1 MDSQSGKSKGL
12 WRRLYASVVAYAHSP
27 DPLQR
32 SCNTIALLVAS
43 NQPFYPFYIR
53 YLVGNDGGVSFLNL
67 LSTPLFIAIPAIARR
82 SPGMG
87 LAALPVIG
95 LANAM
100 VATVAFGREAGI
112 ELFAIP
118 CILIAAATTL
128 REPRLVPV
136 LSTMALVIYLAVFA
150 AIQNPL
156 HGFSPS
162 EIARF
167 YRLNMFSVA
176 GLTAYIAYSIGSAL
190 RAAPDSEPKQR

>member
-1 MDSQSGKSKGL
+1 MDSQSGKSNVL
-12 WRRLYASVVAYAHSP
+12 WRRLYATVAAYAHSP
-27 DPLQR
+27 GPLQR
-32 SCNTIALLVAS
+32 SCNSIALLVAS

-53 YLVGNDGGVSFLNL
+53 YLVGNDGGVSFLTL

-82 SPGMG
+82 APGMG

-100 VATVAFGREAGI
+100 VATIAFGREAGI

-128 REPRLVPV
+128 RGPRLVPL
-136 LSTMALVIYLAVFA
+136 LSALALVVYFAVFA

-156 HGFSPS
+156 HPFSPAETAS
-162 EIARF
+162 L

-176 GLTAYIAYSIGSAL
+176 GLTVYIAYSFASAL
-190 RAAPDSEPKQR
+190 RTAPDSKPKQR